1 MREILWPML
10 HCFKDPSRLIE
21 PMNFFLIAG
30 AFVTVPCIRTQSKTT
45 PGIVGAI
52 RYNYA
57 GRYQLSE

>member
-1 MREILWPML
+1 
-10 HCFKDPSRLIE
+10 
-21 PMNFFLIAG
+21 MNFFLIAG

-45 PGIVGAI
+45 PGIVGAV